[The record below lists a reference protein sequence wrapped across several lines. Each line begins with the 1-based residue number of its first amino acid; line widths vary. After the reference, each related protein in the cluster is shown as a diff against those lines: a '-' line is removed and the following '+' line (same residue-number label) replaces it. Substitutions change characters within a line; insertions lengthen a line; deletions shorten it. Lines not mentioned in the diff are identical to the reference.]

1 MKKNIFVTKYNTLLI
16 YNPKIKIQ
24 VFLLRKKTDS
34 LAEVTSFYSMYSIR
48 LDLSYV
54 NSHE

>member
-24 VFLLRKKTDS
+24 VFLLRKKNDS